1 MKEHKKEMIAPII
14 ITAIILLYYIFFFL
28 VLVTSIPTLLLKIIT
43 GVVPLL
49 LALTMI
55 MVCVQRIKEIK
66 EGETDELSIY

>member
-28 VLVTSIPTLLLKIIT
+28 VLVTSIPTLLLKIRT

-66 EGETDELSIY
+66 EGETDDLSKY